1 MSRVYEDKPNT
12 LGFDMGEKMV
22 ETWTR
27 FDFIHGRVTV
37 DHAAMNGDMI
47 LSPHHAALLGSRL
60 LRWSGEPG
68 TPRERHLLSVIDA
81 MSNVV
86 AALRQVVLVFRYDRP
101 NRLAHAIFEAEKAIK
116 AYDDHSKVVPNA

>member
-1 MSRVYEDKPNT
+1 MSRVYEDKPNV

-22 ETWTR
+22 ETWAR
-27 FDFIHGRVTV
+27 FDFSYGRVTV
-37 DHAAMNGDMI
+37 DHAAMNGDLI
-47 LSPHHAALLGSRL
+47 LSPHHAELLGSRL
-60 LRWSGEPG
+60 LQWSNNHG

-86 AALRQVVLVFRYDRP
+86 AALRQVVFVFRDDRP
-101 NRLAHAIFEAEKAIK
+101 NRLEHAIFEAEKAIK